1 MEPCGSG
8 IRARYS
14 GESMKMAKHSMAI
27 GVAALVAAAVGLSA
41 PSQAEHENRY
51 FGFST
56 GYQPYTY
63 TYPYTYYPPP
73 RAYYPPRRGYAPPPR
88 VRQSRPGVYEYEVA
102 PGHWVRVRPGYEYQP
117 PRQRERRV
125 RAPRQQ
131 ELQRSPGPPPVPKQ
145 KPELAARSDTS
156 APPELTARPPS
167 AQPRSAQPEG
177 VVRAA
182 PERTSRAQQAPAT
195 SAAQRISCEAAAD
208 IVRDFGF
215 SDVQSTSC
223 SGQVYGFDADR
234 DGSAYSSTISAAD
247 GELTEVR
254 RR

>member
-1 MEPCGSG
+1 
-8 IRARYS
+8 
-14 GESMKMAKHSMAI
+14 MAI
-27 GVAALVAAAVGLSA
+27 GAAALVAAAVGLPA

-63 TYPYTYYPPP
+63 PYTYYPPP
-73 RAYYPPRRGYAPPPR
+73 RAYYPPRRGFGFAPPPR

-102 PGHWVRVRPGYEYQP
+102 PGHWVRIRPGYGYQP
-117 PRQRERRV
+117 QPERRA

-131 ELQRSPGPPPVPKQ
+131 EMQRSFGPPPVPKP

-156 APPELTARPPS
+156 AQPEPTT
-167 AQPRSAQPEG
+167 RSLSSQPEG

-182 PERTSRAQQAPAT
+182 PERTSRAQQAPAA
-195 SAAQRISCEAAAD
+195 SAAEPISCEAAAD
-208 IVRDFGF
+208 IVRNFGF

-223 SGQVYGFDADR
+223 SGQVYGFNADR
-234 DGSAYSSTISAAD
+234 DGSAYSITISAAD

>member
-1 MEPCGSG
+1 M
-8 IRARYS
+8 AR
-14 GESMKMAKHSMAI
+14 HSMAI
-27 GVAALVAAAVGLSA
+27 GVAALVAAAVVLPA

-63 TYPYTYYPPP
+63 PYTYYPPP
-73 RAYYPPRRGYAPPPR
+73 RAYYPPRRGYVPPPR

-102 PGHWVRVRPGYEYQP
+102 PGHWVRVRPGYGYQP
-117 PRQRERRV
+117 QRERRV

-131 ELQRSPGPPPVPKQ
+131 QLQRSPGPPPVPKP

-156 APPELTARPPS
+156 AQPDLTARPPS
-167 AQPRSAQPEG
+167 AQQEREARPTPET
-177 VVRAA
+177 
-182 PERTSRAQQAPAT
+182 TSRAQQAPAT
-195 SAAQRISCEAAAD
+195 SAAEPITCEAAAD

-215 SDVQSTSC
+215 SDVRSTSC

-234 DGSAYSSTISAAD
+234 DGSAYSITISAAD

>member
-1 MEPCGSG
+1 
-8 IRARYS
+8 
-14 GESMKMAKHSMAI
+14 MAKHSMAI
-27 GVAALVAAAVGLSA
+27 GVAALVAAAMGLSA
-41 PSQAEHENRY
+41 PAQAEHENRY

-56 GYQPYTY
+56 GYQPYA
-63 TYPYTYYPPP
+63 YPYSYYPSP
-73 RAYYPPRRGYAPPPR
+73 RAYYPPPPRRGYAPPPR

-102 PGHWVRVRPGYEYQP
+102 PGHWVRIRPGYGYQP
-117 PRQRERRV
+117 PPQRERRV

-131 ELQRSPGPPPVPKQ
+131 QLQHSPGPPPVPKP

-156 APPELTARPPS
+156 AQPELTARTPS
-167 AQPRSAQPEG
+167 AQPPSSRQEREARP
-177 VVRAA
+177 A
-182 PERTSRAQQAPAT
+182 PESTSRAYQAPAA
-195 SAAQRISCEAAAD
+195 SAAERISCEAAAD

-215 SDVQSTSC
+215 SDVRSTSC

-234 DGSAYSSTISAAD
+234 DGSAYSITISAAD